1 MNNKQKFLVDAML
14 GNIARKL
21 RLFGFDCKYFA
32 TIKDE
37 QLLSIAK
44 NENRTLI
51 TRDHTITNV
60 CKKQKISAID
70 LFSTD
75 EADQVIEIYRKR
87 NLGKC
92 EIDMNNVRCTMCN
105 NAIQPIEKE
114 KIINRIPV
122 GVAQNMQQFWI
133 CNSCD
138 RIYWEGTHIRN
149 LQKFISE
156 INEKL
161 RSY

>member
-1 MNNKQKFLVDAML
+1 MSNKPKFLADAML

-37 QLLSIAK
+37 QLLLIAK
-44 NENRTLI
+44 NENRILI
-51 TRDHTITNV
+51 TRDHIITNV
-60 CKKQKISAID
+60 CKKQNISTID

-75 EADQVIEIYRKR
+75 ETNQIIEICKKI
-87 NLGKC
+87 NLDKC
-92 EIDMNNVRCTMCN
+92 EININNARCTICN
-105 NAIQPIEKE
+105 DVIQPIEKE
-114 KIINRIPV
+114 KIIDKIPG

-133 CNSCD
+133 CNSCN

-149 LQKFISE
+149 LQKFIGE

-161 RSY
+161 